1 MSTDQQ
7 STDQHTSPRW
17 RPISAIERRVL
28 GVLVEKAKT
37 TPENYPLSVNALR
50 SGSNQKSNR
59 APMMQL
65 EEDQIEE
72 ALEQLRKIGAVAQIQ
87 GGARIDR
94 YRHLAYDWLG
104 VEKVELAVMAELLLR
119 GTQTVGELR
128 GRAARMEPIKDLAE
142 LQPTLDSLQ
151 AKGLV
156 LYLTPPGRG
165 SVVTHALYLEQEMEK
180 VRREVAAHAPISA
193 QTSTGEPAAASG
205 QSHGQNR
212 YETTT
217 APSPNRG
224 RDADQSSFAAELR
237 RLQEELTAV
246 KQELL
251 ATRAEFDNTAEELRS
266 KLDDL
271 HRKLGN

>member
-1 MSTDQQ
+1 MSTEQQ
-7 STDQHTSPRW
+7 STEQLATDQTAPPNW

-37 TPENYPLSVNALR
+37 TPESYPLSLNALR
-50 SGSNQKSNR
+50 AGCNQKSNR
-59 APMMQL
+59 APLMQL
-65 EEDQIEE
+65 EEDQIDE

-142 LQPTLDSLQ
+142 LQPTLDSLH

-156 LYLTPPGRG
+156 VYLTPPGRG
-165 SVVTHALYLEQEMEK
+165 SVVTHALYLEHEMEK
-180 VRREVAAHAPISA
+180 VRRESVGAHASPGETASA
-193 QTSTGEPAAASG
+193 GG
-205 QSHGQNR
+205 QSHAQNR
-212 YETTT
+212 YESTTV
-217 APSPNRG
+217 PSPNRG
-224 RDADQSSFAAELR
+224 RAADENLLAADLR
-237 RLQEELTAV
+237 RLQDELTAL
-246 KQELL
+246 KQQVLDM
-251 ATRAEFDNTAEELRS
+251 RAEFENTSEDLRS
-266 KLDDL
+266 RLDDL
-271 HRKLGN
+271 QRQLGN